1 MHSQLEHLQASIE
14 ALVNKYQAAI
24 GEKRYL
30 VQEVARLQQEQQQ
43 LIQQHHAAVEDLN
56 QTYTDRLGK
65 LEAEANQYILA
76 LQQENAGYRAMLE
89 QSAADIRHLLSRLP
103 VTETQE
109 PSA

>member
-14 ALVNKYQAAI
+14 ALVHKYQTAAS
-24 GEKRYL
+24 EKRQL
-30 VQEVARLQQEQQQ
+30 KQEVDRLQQEQQQ
-43 LIQQHHAAVEDLN
+43 LIQQHRSAVENLN
-56 QTYTDRLGK
+56 LSYTDRLGK
-65 LEAEANQYILA
+65 LEAEASQYILT

-103 VTETQE
+103 VSETQE